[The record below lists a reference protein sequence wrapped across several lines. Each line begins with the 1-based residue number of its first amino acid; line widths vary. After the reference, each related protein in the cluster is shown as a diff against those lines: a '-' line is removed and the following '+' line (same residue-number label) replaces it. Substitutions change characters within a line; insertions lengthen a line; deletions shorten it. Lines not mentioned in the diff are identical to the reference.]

1 MADNDKALTVTYKAG
16 TEYDAAWLVLKADD
30 PIQMQSMVEA
40 VASNGLGAVIA
51 SGDAAFKAAFTVGK
65 GLGATPVAAPQNPAP
80 PQQTQAQA
88 QQDNPWAAQQPAQQV
103 PPADSNPW
111 GVPAQQAQPA
121 GAANTFG
128 GGGGEAGAPYLAGLG
143 MHAKRV
149 TGTSKKTGKPYAFW
163 GDPRAYEITKHMP
176 EKTDDP
182 NHPGLTAGTHSFTK
196 FDN

>member
-1 MADNDKALTVTYKAG
+1 MTEAALVATLKSSAAHDASWLVVRADNPVELQG
-16 TEYDAAWLVLKADD
+16 HLDA
-30 PIQMQSMVEA
+30 IS
-40 VASNGLGAVIA
+40 SNGLGAVLA
-51 SGDAAFKAAFTVGK
+51 SADAAFKAAFTAGK

-111 GVPAQQAQPA
+111 GVPAQQAAQPA

-182 NHPGLTAGTHSFTK
+182 NHPGLAAGTHSFTK